1 MRKISVIIPV
11 FNSEKY
17 LKRCI
22 ESVLNQT
29 YSNIEIIVIN
39 DGSTDD
45 SKKII
50 EELKEKNKNIRL
62 FSQQNKGQSAA
73 RNLGMEIAQG
83 EYIGFVDS
91 DDWIH
96 PQMFSHLVKILEDNQ
111 ADISS
116 GQMITLRND
125 EKKGYKDI
133 VDYNLEIE
141 YREQSLVNYL
151 YNGQNKKNGQYSAA
165 RKLFRK
171 EVLENVRFEEGYIY
185 EDMLFNFEALE
196 NSQKH
201 VASDAIVYYYYI
213 DNQST
218 MRSQFREKD
227 FDLIVISDKIMERV
241 KNYPHQKRL
250 LELAK
255 MKKARDY
262 FTLLIKLTKNGTTID
277 SKKIPIVKKKLVKGL
292 RENYWLLIKS
302 PLKPKA
308 KLTAT
313 ILAINFKGIDR
324 ILS

>member
-39 DGSTDD
+39 DGSTDN

-96 PQMFSHLVKILEDNQ
+96 PQMFCHLVKILEDNQ